1 MTFKTVTF
9 FGCISDSAR
18 AVVANTVTSGDGS
31 YTFSNLEP
39 GTYTVYAASSYSAE
53 RAVCT
58 NVVVR
63 ASETTVANPLKLTA
77 TGSITGTITMD
88 GNATGNTGFLVFP
101 VAGTSFMAMTDDTG
115 KYTISGVPAGEGYQI
130 VATKNGVVH
139 NLSSNVTVVANGS
152 ATMAKNNFTTTELT
166 AGLKGD
172 QGEKGE
178 DGCDGK
184 DGTDGISIEW
194 LGAFASASEIENPRY
209 LNAYFNTTDGCSY
222 IYDGT
227 AWTLLAK
234 AGSDGKDG
242 TSGTGGT
249 TIISSGL
256 TSSIGSYA
264 IATLLSTEELT
275 NEDVTI
281 TVNVTE
287 ENLSKVGFV
296 YSESQINW
304 SDSKSI
310 LTNASFTAITA
321 DSEGKYKITATK
333 NGYYTVA
340 AKNGGGYVVATE
352 DKISN
357 IDKTAP
363 AAVSGLTAKYRAN
376 TKKLTVTWTN
386 PADTDLDY
394 ISLSYTKGGTAVVTD
409 CHAASPYVLSDVEV
423 DGDEYVFSVKA
434 VDKAG
439 NESVVQTA
447 SVTPGIV
454 GVQGITLSRYHF
466 AYNDA
471 DQTVTAV
478 AALSSADQIEE
489 GTVVTIQ
496 TKDPSGNVTN
506 TVATLDKE
514 AGTATATITAPAT
527 SSSNSGTT
535 YTVLCK
541 IGDEVADA
549 THTARFNVSAGAYLT
564 GLSQS
569 LTGSGFVTGRVQI
582 SLGSVTSS
590 TTECV
595 RIEGY
600 NLDLTAPYI
609 QLYGSTGTAYYTN
622 PIAVDTSAV
631 AWTATTGSN
640 SQTIDTKIPVPTTDD
655 SYTVRVLFGDTEQT
669 SGTLT
674 LQVYDVPK
682 FTSLT
687 IPLVSVTK
695 EDNTVTATIIGKYFD
710 TPDTDLSKFTATC
723 ASKPSVVASTS
734 FTRDGDSKLTA
745 TFTIPGTVGEYDITV
760 RYGTNSITGTLKVQD
775 FSAYSVGDVLLN
787 DGTIVRYDADN
798 LAFTDGQK
806 QKAVSVLAYFN
817 DYGAPVGLG
826 IYNSYGGTNSGY
838 YKWAPIGTTG
848 YNTMFTGI
856 ICTPSE
862 TDSGAA
868 DTATFTG
875 DTDGSDN
882 WAYICSVDPAGT
894 ADAATNYP
902 AFNYVNNYAT
912 TFGLT
917 GDCADGWY
925 MPSIAE
931 LCYIYRSKA
940 VLNAVLSAL
949 GGIQLYTE
957 YWPSSQSDSDKYAW
971 NVNFYSGYVGTSL
984 KRVDKYVC
992 CVRAFN

>member
-1 MTFKTVTF
+1 MLSK
-9 FGCISDSAR
+9 
-18 AVVANTVTSGDGS
+18 
-31 YTFSNLEP
+31 
-39 GTYTVYAASSYSAE
+39 
-53 RAVCT
+53 
-58 NVVVR
+58 
-63 ASETTVANPLKLTA
+63 
-77 TGSITGTITMD
+77 
-88 GNATGNTGFLVFP
+88 
-101 VAGTSFMAMTDDTG
+101 AG
-115 KYTISGVPAGEGYQI
+115 
-130 VATKNGVVH
+130 
-139 NLSSNVTVVANGS
+139 ANG
-152 ATMAKNNFTTTELT
+152 A
-166 AGLKGD
+166 
-172 QGEKGE
+172 
-178 DGCDGK
+178 DGTNGTNGK
-184 DGTDGISIEW
+184 DGASVVW
-194 LGAFASASEIENPRY
+194 LGSFAAASEIANPAV
-209 LNAYFNTTDGCSY
+209 LNAYYNTTDGCSY
-222 IYDGT
+222 IYNGT
-227 AWTLLAK
+227 AWELLAK
-234 AGSDGKDG
+234 AGADGSG
-242 TSGTGGT
+242 SGTTQGGFFM
-249 TIISSGL
+249 
-256 TSSIGSYA
+256 
-264 IATLLSTEELT
+264 ATELSTESLT
-275 NEDVTI
+275 NADVTI
-281 TVNVTE
+281 TVSLTKTDM
-287 ENLSKVGFV
+287 SKVGYVYTASAPSFANAREVLDSAGFV
-296 YSESQINW
+296 A
-304 SDSKSI
+304 
-310 LTNASFTAITA
+310 LTKNASGKYVVTAAVNGWYTIAAKDTDGFTAFARENIT
-321 DSEGKYKITATK
+321 
-333 NGYYTVA
+333 
-340 AKNGGGYVVATE
+340 
-352 DKISN
+352 N

-376 TKKLTVTWTN
+376 TKKLTVTWAN
-386 PADTDLDY
+386 PTDTDLDY

-447 SVTPGIV
+447 SVTPGIAS
-454 GVQGITLSRYHF
+454 VQGITLSRYHF

-541 IGDEVADA
+541 IGDEAADA
-549 THTARFNVSAGAYLT
+549 THTARFNVSAEPNLND
-564 GLSQS
+564 LRQS
-569 LTGSGFVTGRVQI
+569 SNGSSYTTSKVQI

-590 TTECV
+590 TTEYV

-609 QLYGSTGTAYYTN
+609 QLYDSTGAAYYTN

-640 SQTIDTKIPVPTTDD
+640 SQTIDTEIPVPTTDD
-655 SYTVRVLFGDTEQT
+655 SYTVRVLFGDTAQT
-669 SGTLT
+669 SYTRT

-710 TPDTDLSKFTATC
+710 TPDTDLSNFTATC
-723 ASKPSVVASTS
+723 ASKPSIVESTS
-734 FTRDGDSKLTA
+734 FTQGSDTVLTA

-760 RYGTNSITGTLKVQD
+760 RYGTNDITAKLKVQD

-806 QKAVSVLAYFN
+806 AKAVSVLAYFN

-838 YKWAPIGTTG
+838 YKWAPSGTTG
-848 YNTMFTGI
+848 YNTMFTDI
-856 ICTPSE
+856 ICTPSR
-862 TDSGAA
+862 TGSGEA

-917 GDCADGWY
+917 GDYADGWY

-949 GGIQLYTE
+949 GGIQLCSYS
-957 YWPSSQSDSDKYAW
+957 YWSSSQYGYGSNYAW
-971 NVNFYSGYVGTSL
+971 DVNFGNGYVYNGSG
-984 KRVDKYVC
+984 KGGNDYVC

>member
-1 MTFKTVTF
+1 MVT
-9 FGCISDSAR
+9 A
-18 AVVANTVTSGDGS
+18 AVNGW
-31 YTFSNLEP
+31 
-39 GTYTVYAASSYSAE
+39 
-53 RAVCT
+53 
-58 NVVVR
+58 
-63 ASETTVANPLKLTA
+63 
-77 TGSITGTITMD
+77 
-88 GNATGNTGFLVFP
+88 
-101 VAGTSFMAMTDDTG
+101 
-115 KYTISGVPAGEGYQI
+115 YTIA
-130 VATKNGVVH
+130 
-139 NLSSNVTVVANGS
+139 
-152 ATMAKNNFTTTELT
+152 AK
-166 AGLKGD
+166 D
-172 QGEKGE
+172 
-178 DGCDGK
+178 
-184 DGTDGISIEW
+184 TDGFT
-194 LGAFASASEIENPRY
+194 AFAREN
-209 LNAYFNTTDGCSY
+209 
-222 IYDGT
+222 
-227 AWTLLAK
+227 
-234 AGSDGKDG
+234 
-242 TSGTGGT
+242 
-249 TIISSGL
+249 
-256 TSSIGSYA
+256 
-264 IATLLSTEELT
+264 
-275 NEDVTI
+275 I
-281 TVNVTE
+281 T
-287 ENLSKVGFV
+287 
-296 YSESQINW
+296 
-304 SDSKSI
+304 
-310 LTNASFTAITA
+310 
-321 DSEGKYKITATK
+321 
-333 NGYYTVA
+333 
-340 AKNGGGYVVATE
+340 
-352 DKISN
+352 N

-376 TKKLTVTWTN
+376 TKKLTVTWAN

-394 ISLSYTKGGTAVVTD
+394 ISLSYTKDGTAVVTD

-447 SVTPGIV
+447 SVTPGV
-454 GVQGITLSRYHF
+454 AGVQGITLSRYHF

-541 IGDEVADA
+541 IGDEAADA
-549 THTARFNVSAGAYLT
+549 THTARFNVSAEPNLND
-564 GLSQS
+564 LRQS
-569 LTGSGFVTGRVQI
+569 SNGSSYTTSKVQI
-582 SLGSVTSS
+582 SLSSVTSS
-590 TTECV
+590 TTEYV
-595 RIEGY
+595 RIQGY
-600 NLDLTAPYI
+600 NLDLTTPYI
-609 QLYGSTGTAYYTN
+609 QLYGSTGAAYYTN

-640 SQTIDTKIPVPTTDD
+640 SQTIDTEIPVPTTDD
-655 SYTVRVLFGDTEQT
+655 SYTVMVLFGDTEQT

-695 EDNTVTATIIGKYFD
+695 EDNTVTATIIGKNFD
-710 TPDTDLSKFTATC
+710 TPDTDLSNFTATC
-723 ASKPSVVASTS
+723 ASKPSVVESTS
-734 FTRDGDSKLTA
+734 FTQGSDSRLTA
-745 TFTIPGTVGEYDITV
+745 TFIIPGTVGEYDITV
-760 RYGTNSITGTLKVQD
+760 RYGTNSITGTLKVQN

-798 LAFTDGQK
+798 LSFTDGQK
-806 QKAVSVLAYFN
+806 AKAVGVL
-817 DYGAPVGLG
+817 YGLDEYGVPGGWLGL
-826 IYNSYGGTNSGY
+826 YNSYGGTNSGEK
-838 YKWAPIGTTG
+838 KWAPSGTTG
-848 YNTMFTGI
+848 YNTKFTGI
-856 ICTPSE
+856 ICTPSR
-862 TDSGAA
+862 TGSGAA

-902 AFNYVNNYAT
+902 AFNYANNYAT

-917 GDCADGWY
+917 GEYADGWY
-925 MPSIAE
+925 MPSLAE

-949 GGIQLYTE
+949 GGIQLYSSC
-957 YWPSSQSDSDKYAW
+957 YWSSSQYGNDYSNAW
-971 NVNFYSGYVGTSL
+971 GVTFGSGSVYDGN
-984 KRVDKYVC
+984 KDDDYYVC